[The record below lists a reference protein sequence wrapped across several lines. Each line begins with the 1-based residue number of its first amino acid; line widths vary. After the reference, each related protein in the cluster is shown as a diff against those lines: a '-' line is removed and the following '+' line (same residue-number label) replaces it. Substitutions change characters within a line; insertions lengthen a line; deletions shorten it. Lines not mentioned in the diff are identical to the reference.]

1 MKRMALSAAA
11 LLLAGLAGCASQS
24 GSTGPRAPAVKLS
37 QSSTVSK
44 VGGTTSLRGGLPVE
58 FRLAVENPF
67 DHAVTLTALEVETV
81 GESGAYVMRRVKH
94 RFQKVIAAKSTE
106 EIDFR
111 AWVQPLSNDD
121 SRNVSMPVQMRG
133 VATFESEAGPMKR
146 AFSDRVQ

>member
-1 MKRMALSAAA
+1 MALAVASVV
-11 LLLAGLAGCASQS
+11 LVGSIGCASKPS
-24 GSTGPRAPAVKLS
+24 SSVPHAPVVKLS
-37 QSSTVSK
+37 QSSRVSK
-44 VGGTTSLRGGLPVE
+44 VAGVTPVTGGLPVE

-67 DHAVTLTALEVETV
+67 DHPVTLTALEVETV

-94 RFQKVIAAKSTE
+94 RFQRVIAAKTTE

-121 SRNVSMPVQMRG
+121 GRNVSMPVQMRG
-133 VATFESEAGPMKR
+133 VATFDSETGPMKR